1 MTTRFFGLL
10 LSLFVTL
17 AAVAPAGAQPIRE
30 VSAEEQT
37 EAAQRPSDVGVAIA
51 IPPAPEGFEET
62 RDGSI
67 VWQFPGAARGVV
79 DALRETTRADLVRI
93 SGDLGAA
100 DAEVTLRVARDPDEM
115 RACAPPE
122 APPPAYAVG
131 VAYPGLSL
139 IILTLSAPTT
149 WERPPIDRVL
159 LHEWSH
165 IALYRATAGR
175 PVPLWFNEGLAI
187 HEARE
192 RSMDRVRTLWEG
204 TVRDTLIPL
213 DSLSARFPS
222 RPNSVDLAYAESADF
237 VGWLFERGDA
247 GSAEVGRMLERIAG
261 GQGFEESISQ
271 TFSAG
276 IGQLEDEW
284 RAELGRRYAALP
296 LLLGSS
302 LAWIIVLVLLVFA
315 YRRRRKDDARTLAR
329 WGADEAREEVARIAQ
344 ARAELEALRA
354 ASDAEVDAETDD
366 GERPPPRPLEDGV
379 PRVVHDG
386 QRHTL
391 H

>member
-1 MTTRFFGLL
+1 LIGRFLA
-10 LSLFVTL
+10 FVVAL
-17 AAVAPAGAQPIRE
+17 WMMLGAASVSAQPLRE
-30 VSAEEQT
+30 D
-37 EAAQRPSDVGVAIA
+37 AAQPAPTALERPSDVGIAIA
-51 IPPAPEGFEET
+51 VPPLPEGFDET
-62 RDGSI
+62 RDGI
-67 VWQFPGAARGVV
+67 VLWQFPAAARGLV
-79 DALRETTRADLVRI
+79 DALRDTTRADLTRVTR
-93 SGDLGAA
+93 DLGASEE
-100 DAEVTLRVARDPDEM
+100 EVIVRVARDPDEM
-115 RACAPPE
+115 RACAPPD
-122 APPPAYAVG
+122 APPPSYAVG

-149 WERPPIDRVL
+149 WERPPVDRVL
-159 LHEWSH
+159 VHEWSH
-165 IALYRATAGR
+165 VSLHRAIGGR
-175 PVPLWFNEGLAI
+175 SVPLWFNEGLAI

-192 RSMDRVRTLWEG
+192 RSMDRVRTLWEA

-213 DSLSARFPS
+213 DSLSSHFPARPHA
-222 RPNSVDLAYAESADF
+222 VDLAYAESADF

-247 GSAEVGRMLERIAG
+247 GSTEVGRMLERIAD
-261 GQGFEESISQ
+261 GQRFEEAISQ

-284 RAELGRRYAALP
+284 RTELGRRYAALP

-302 LAWIIVLVLLVFA
+302 LAWIVVLVLLVLA

-329 WGADEAREEVARIAQ
+329 WEADEAREEVARL
-344 ARAELEALRA
+344 ARARADLDALRA
-354 ASDAEVDAETDD
+354 ESDAEVDAETDD
-366 GERPPPRPLEDGV
+366 GAPPRPRPPEDGV